1 MNKIFM
7 NICVMLNCWRKLF
20 SVSLQIFNARLI
32 TQAYLVIFDD
42 GGGNFERDF
51 SSARA
56 FEMLSA

>member
-1 MNKIFM
+1 MRYENMNM
-7 NICVMLNCWRKLF
+7 
-20 SVSLQIFNARLI
+20 
-32 TQAYLVIFDD
+32 FDD